1 MQKFG
6 LKHLKN
12 GIDYFFKERGRSH
25 YMKQEK
31 KKKKKE
37 KKKKKKHSLITLPY
51 ASNATR
57 IQQKFSRGFL
67 AEHKTCPVIH
77 ARTQLKTSEL
87 H

>member
-1 MQKFG
+1 
-6 LKHLKN
+6 
-12 GIDYFFKERGRSH
+12 
-25 YMKQEK
+25 MKQEK

-37 KKKKKKHSLITLPY
+37 KKKKKKKLSLITLPY

-57 IQQKFSRGFL
+57 IQQKFSGGFL

>member
-37 KKKKKKHSLITLPY
+37 KKNKKIY
-51 ASNATR
+51 
-57 IQQKFSRGFL
+57 
-67 AEHKTCPVIH
+67 EHFKI
-77 ARTQLKTSEL
+77 
-87 H
+87 